1 MARLKKAEKIFI
13 VRSLAQFMPIAEV
26 VRDIKEKFN
35 LDVSPQQVEY
45 YDPTKVAG
53 ADLAQELVD
62 LFNEARKEYLAQ
74 PLHNIIGAN
83 DIIQLQIL
91 SDLLVSKKG
100 NVVMSIKL
108 IDQIQKIVKG
118 HYERKLEITGKDG
131 GAIKTET
138 EHSQRPAMYT
148 PEQLAEMSAQELSRL
163 AINGKL

>member
-13 VRSLAQFMPIAEV
+13 VRSLAQFMEPSLV
-26 VRDIKEKFN
+26 VEAVKENFKI
-35 LDVSPQQVEY
+35 DVSRQQVEC
-45 YDPTKVAG
+45 YDPTKTAG
-53 ADLAQELVD
+53 ADLSQELVD
-62 LFNEARKEYLAQ
+62 LFHEARQKYIDQ
-74 PLHNIIGAN
+74 PIYNIIGAN

-91 SDLLVSKKG
+91 SDLLISKKG
-100 NVVMSIKL
+100 NVVLSIKL

-138 EHSQRPAMYT
+138 EHSQRPPIFT
-148 PEQLAEMSAQELSRL
+148 PDELANLSPQELSRL

>member
-1 MARLKKAEKIFI
+1 MARLKKAEKVFI
-13 VRSLAQFMPIAEV
+13 VRSLAQFMTPTEV
-26 VRDIKEKFN
+26 VVAIKENFKI
-35 LDVSPQQVEY
+35 DVSPQQVES
-45 YDPTKVAG
+45 YDPTKTAG
-53 ADLAQELVD
+53 ADLSQELVD
-62 LFNEARKEYLAQ
+62 LFHEARKKYIDQ
-74 PLHNIIGAN
+74 PIYNIIGAN

-131 GAIKTET
+131 GPIKTENEQT
-138 EHSQRPAMYT
+138 QPPMYT
-148 PEQLAEMSAQELSRL
+148 PEQLAGMSAQELSRL